1 MGETTIFKIKDCD
14 YEMEL
19 VKCKFPDQ
27 IRLKPSKLGTGLS
40 ENDVIR
46 IIAELS
52 KWLNERR
59 VNKI

>member
-1 MGETTIFKIKDCD
+1 MADVTIFKTKDCD

-19 VKCKFPDQ
+19 VKRSFPDQ
-27 IRLKPSKLGTGLS
+27 IRLMPSKLGTGLS
-40 ENDVIR
+40 EKDVIK

-59 VNKI
+59 ANEA

>member
-1 MGETTIFKIKDCD
+1 MADITIFKTKDCD

-19 VKCKFPDQ
+19 VKCSFPDQ
-27 IRLKPSKLGTGLS
+27 IRLRPSKLGTGLS
-40 ENDVIR
+40 ENDVIK

-59 VNKI
+59 ANEA

>member
-1 MGETTIFKIKDCD
+1 MAETTIFKTKDCD

-19 VKCKFPDQ
+19 VKCDFPNQ

-40 ENDVIR
+40 ENDVIK

-52 KWLNERR
+52 KWLNERKA
-59 VNKI
+59 NEA